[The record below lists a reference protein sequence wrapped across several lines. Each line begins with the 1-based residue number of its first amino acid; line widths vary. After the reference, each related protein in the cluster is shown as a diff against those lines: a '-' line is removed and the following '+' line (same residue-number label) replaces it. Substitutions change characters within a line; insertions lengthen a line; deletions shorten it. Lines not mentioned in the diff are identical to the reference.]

1 MQLNLTLADLPPD
14 DDSLWEQLDETTR
27 QAVIDR
33 PMTPT
38 KCVWLQIPS
47 PGAMKQG
54 EP

>member
-33 PMTPT
+33 LAQTIAKIVTGNEPT
-38 KCVWLQIPS
+38 HRES
-47 PGAMKQG
+47 AD
-54 EP
+54 E